1 MKVLNFI
8 IFTFLLVG
16 CGPETMRDE
25 GRFLLENRS
34 TFDLKITFRN
44 NVTQEI
50 RAIELADS
58 QIFEGEKFITSN
70 GATFTSQNSTVPA
83 TSFGSPGTEVEIVFQ
98 NMRKLFYSFDSSE
111 EIIIFSD
118 PVDRNIFRASNY
130 LQIDDEEFLF
140 VLTQEDYNNATP
152 CDGPCE

>member
-1 MKVLNFI
+1 
-8 IFTFLLVG
+8 
-16 CGPETMRDE
+16 
-25 GRFLLENRS
+25 
-34 TFDLKITFRN
+34 
-44 NVTQEI
+44 
-50 RAIELADS
+50 
-58 QIFEGEKFITSN
+58 
-70 GATFTSQNSTVPA
+70 
-83 TSFGSPGTEVEIVFQ
+83 
-98 NMRKLFYSFDSSE
+98 MRKLFYSFDSSE